1 MACLAELRKRISEDF
16 KFVGVAIVDS
26 LLVALFLGSAFFLCD
41 EHPASRLSRGATK
54 ASGSRALQERLSVLE
69 GRRLLII

>member
-26 LLVALFLGSAFFLCD
+26 LLVALFLGSAFFCVTSTQRHVCLEVRRKRVVLVLCKND
-41 EHPASRLSRGATK
+41 FQCLK
-54 ASGSRALQERLSVLE
+54 AGDY
-69 GRRLLII
+69 